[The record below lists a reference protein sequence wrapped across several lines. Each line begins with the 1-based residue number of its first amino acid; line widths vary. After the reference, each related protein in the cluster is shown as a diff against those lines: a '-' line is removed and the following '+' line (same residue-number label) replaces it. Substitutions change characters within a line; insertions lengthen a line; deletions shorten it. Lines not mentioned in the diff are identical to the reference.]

1 MSMFYKTYIVN
12 GKKVNVRIDSHAPI
26 LGRGFEAKVYPVKG
40 KAYKLYR
47 SFMLKKCNLG
57 EKECLYLSKIP
68 TKRVLLPDEPIY
80 DENKKYCGYTA
91 KMLYDGEKQALLNM
105 TIPTFIENVK
115 YLYEDSSLLTKYHVL
130 MDDFSDDNMMVTE
143 DEKIYIIDPGYFY
156 CYSLHQEKEE
166 PENLEQQNDEF
177 IRNDILLLLA
187 FSFFPVNDYFGRG
200 EFLSSFSFKKE
211 EFIMELIEG
220 MKDCRIL
227 NDYRKKVLE
236 EIENQRVY

>member
-130 MDDFSDDNMMVTE
+130 MDDFSEDNMMVTE

-211 EFIMELIEG
+211 EFLMELIEG

-236 EIENQRVY
+236 EIEYQKVY

>member
-130 MDDFSDDNMMVTE
+130 MDDFSEDNMMVTE

-200 EFLSSFSFKKE
+200 EFLSSFSFQKE
-211 EFIMELIEG
+211 EFLMELIEG

-236 EIENQRVY
+236 EIEYQRVY

>member
-26 LGRGFEAKVYPVKG
+26 LGRGFEAKVYQVKG

-130 MDDFSDDNMMVTE
+130 MDDFSEDNMMVTE

-211 EFIMELIEG
+211 EFLMELIEG

-236 EIENQRVY
+236 EIEYQRVY

>member
-130 MDDFSDDNMMVTE
+130 MDDFSEDNMMVTE

-211 EFIMELIEG
+211 EFLMELIEG

-236 EIENQRVY
+236 EIEYQRVY

>member
-1 MSMFYKTYIVN
+1 MFYKTYIVN

-130 MDDFSDDNMMVTE
+130 MDDFSEDNMMVTE

-211 EFIMELIEG
+211 EFLMELIEG

-236 EIENQRVY
+236 EIEYQRVY

>member
-12 GKKVNVRIDSHAPI
+12 GKKVNVRIDSQAPI

-47 SFMLKKCNLG
+47 SFMLEKCNLG

-91 KMLYDGEKQALLNM
+91 EMLYDGEKQDLLYM
-105 TIPTFIENVK
+105 MIPTFIENVK

-130 MDDFSDDNMMVTE
+130 MDDFSEDNMMVTE

-156 CYSLHQEKEE
+156 CYSLHPEKEE
-166 PENLEQQNDEF
+166 PKNLKYQNDEF
-177 IRNDILLLLA
+177 IRNAILFLLA
-187 FSFFPVNDYFGRG
+187 FSFFPVNDYFGRE
-200 EFLSSFSFKKE
+200 EFLSSFSLKKE
-211 EFIMELIEG
+211 DFLMELIEG
-220 MKDCRIL
+220 MEDCRIL

-236 EIENQRVY
+236 EIEYQRVY